1 MNDKEFDKEFPGMI
15 KLVSGEEIIGNVL
28 VCEQEDG
35 YVVQNPFS
43 VEEHIIETP
52 VGEMVKV
59 ELRPWAKFSK
69 EEIFFVEKEKTITV
83 YEADERILK
92 IYDRTLRKYFLGETG
107 NQVSLDEEMG
117 FKSKI
122 TDARENLEKLFKD
135 S

>member
-1 MNDKEFDKEFPGMI
+1 MNDKEFDKEFPGML

-122 TDARENLEKLFKD
+122 TDARESLEKLFKD

>member
-1 MNDKEFDKEFPGMI
+1 MNDKEFDKEFPGML

-117 FKSKI
+117 FRTKI
-122 TDARENLEKLFKD
+122 TDARESLEKLFKD